1 MPPLPLTTLFQTVLP
16 ELSAGARAIINAL
29 TSCNGAYWSAGYVAT
44 MTGLRNRH
52 QLARVLR
59 REGLPPLVELAGW
72 ARTIYW
78 LLQAEATG
86 ASLRQVANRANVPT
100 ATAYRLVR
108 RVTGMP
114 WSALQRAGLSAVL
127 LQLQDRCRVPRGRG
141 RASGPQR
148 VAAPR
153 RVSGPHRAS
162 DAWHA
167 PRRQPLAS
175 SATTHAGPAVVS
187 STRRQHPVGE
197 VADRLALAG
206 WPFDVAVSARRR
218 ACVTCP
224 HAAAVAHVELPQLRL
239 SGAVPTTST
248 PTRVVVLPN
257 GRYAYV
263 TNQFTEEIGILD
275 LDRGRQVGAIAV
287 PGHALGAALAP
298 DARTLFVTTNLDRL
312 CAVSLAARTVIA
324 SVQVPQVC
332 TELTLDRSGRRIYL
346 PTWRAGL
353 ILELDARTLETLRT
367 FNVGGTVQDVAVSGD
382 GLTLYAANEGGW
394 VDVVHLG
401 PVRHRAQVELGT
413 AAFGLGLSPDE
424 AVLYVTLLDAG
435 KVAVIDRRT
444 LRVDVI
450 LATGGRPRRV
460 AFDVSGCVALVAN
473 EAGWVDLVR

>member
-16 ELSAGARAIINAL
+16 ELSPDARAIINAL
-29 TSCNGAYWSAGYVAT
+29 TCYNGAYGSAGYVAT

-114 WSALQRAGLSAVL
+114 WSALQRVGLSAAL
-127 LQLQDRCRVPRGRG
+127 LKLRDRCHVSRGRG
-141 RASGPQR
+141 RVSG
-148 VAAPR
+148 PR

-162 DAWHA
+162 DAWRA
-167 PRRQPLAS
+167 PRLQRVVSPAG
-175 SATTHAGPAVVS
+175 THARPAVVS

-206 WPFDVAVSARRR
+206 SPFDVAVSARRS
-218 ACVTCP
+218 ACVTCT

-239 SGAVPTTST
+239 TGAVPTTST

-257 GRYAYV
+257 GSYAYV

-275 LDRGRQVGAIAV
+275 LDRRRQVGAIAV

-312 CAVSLAARTVIA
+312 CAVSVTTRTVIA
-324 SVQVPQVC
+324 SAQVPQVC
-332 TELTLDRSGRRIYL
+332 TELTLDRSGRRIYV

-367 FNVGGTVQDVAVSGD
+367 FKVGGTVQDVAVSGD

-394 VDVVHLG
+394 VDVVHLE

-460 AFDVSGCVALVAN
+460 AFDVSGCLALVAN